1 MSAGHWEFFEVPTSV
16 DDLGG
21 NQRITLG
28 ADKGYDRHGFVQN
41 LRDRNVTP
49 GNLEKLPMPG

>member
-1 MSAGHWEFFEVPTSV
+1 VQLI

-21 NQRITLG
+21 AQRITLG
-28 ADKGYDRHGFVQN
+28 ADKGYDRHEFVQN

-49 GNLEKLPMPG
+49 PGVSVVVASPKWSKA